1 MSLCLGEWLAGDVR
15 EVKDPEFVTS
25 PVVGY
30 IVFARKGIVAI
41 PCQNRTEAK
50 VHNTES
56 EAIEYIG
63 RVHRRSP
70 ESFDLRV

>member
-30 IVFARKGIVAI
+30 VCFARKGVVGI

-50 VHNTES
+50 VFNTEN

-63 RVHRRSP
+63 RCHRRSP
-70 ESFDLRV
+70 DKFDIRV